1 MAQTNASDTTNGSS
15 TKNGNTSTTAAGT
28 TKNGN
33 SSGSPATSSATKTTT
48 TTTTTSNT
56 NNKTI
61 KSSSTNGKNAKQGS
75 NTSGASQQGQP
86 QGQGQTNRPNGQFSA
101 QDLNRIVLEYLNK
114 KGYHRT
120 EAMLRAESG
129 RTLTP
134 PNKSSPGTTKNGTIP
149 EPSTKPP
156 VAGRVIDPVSNPAEA
171 SSNLPS
177 TATTPANKV
186 KNEPGVPAK
195 RDNKGDIISR
205 EELENETSPESYI
218 RAYSLLKNWVD
229 ASIEIYKPELNNIMY
244 PIFIYLFL
252 NLVKKNRIV
261 ARRFFDKF
269 SADFKVLH
277 STEINRLFS
286 VNSIDHIKENEV
298 ANTFVSNKYRITLSR
313 TTLNLLL
320 YFLNENES
328 VGGSLIIGII
338 NEHIQPNIV
347 TTVTSK
353 DRLSD
358 GIKNLANDS
367 RANANVTLEI
377 NSAPVTLGPYPQDK
391 EFTKEIETELKIKDD
406 QARQQINRMNAN
418 ATTDKET
425 SSTTKETEEKDKTPG
440 ATSSGET
447 TKDSTQEGENSS
459 KDDNIEPPKKTLL
472 DEYQDMKDMPFKS
485 GDLDSTKIENGDDKV
500 SDDSKTKD
508 DKGTSGENKDISI
521 KSDTDSISKVK
532 MIAQKP
538 AKDDVSMKSPSID
551 SLPLP
556 PKTSLDLK
564 LEILKI
570 KESREAIEL
579 GNLQIAQPS
588 VCMYTFHNTNRDMTS
603 LDFSDDCRLA
613 ATGFQDSIIKLWS
626 LDGSSLVTNKIPSHK
641 REEMMRTDPTTS
653 TLVGHSGAVYATD
666 FSPDNR
672 FLLSGSED
680 KTVRLWS
687 LDTHTALVSY
697 KGHNHPVWDVKFSP
711 LGHYFA
717 TASHDQTARL
727 WSCDHIYP
735 LRIFAGHLNDVDTL
749 SFHPNGC
756 YVFTGSSDKT
766 CRMWDINTGDSVRL
780 FLGHTAPVVTT
791 AVTPDGRWLCTGGE
805 DGVINVWDIGTG
817 KRLKQMRG
825 HGKNAVHS
833 FSFNKEGNVLVSSGA
848 DHSVRVWDLKKATA
862 EPSAEPE
869 QPFVAYAGD
878 VTASVNQDIKEFG
891 RRRAIIPTSDLMS
904 TFYTKKTPVFKVKFT
919 RNNLALAGGAF
930 RG

>member
-1 MAQTNASDTTNGSS
+1 MSQNSNNNAS
-15 TKNGNTSTTAAGT
+15 GNTS
-28 TKNGN
+28 KNQRQN
-33 SSGSPATSSATKTTT
+33 S
-48 TTTTTSNT
+48 
-56 NNKTI
+56 
-61 KSSSTNGKNAKQGS
+61 NAS
-75 NTSGASQQGQP
+75 
-86 QGQGQTNRPNGQFSA
+86 GQGQSNNQNNQSQAQSQQQQNRPSGQFSA

-134 PNKSSPGTTKNGTIP
+134 QNKIYPGTTKDGTLP

-156 VAGRVIDPVSNPAEA
+156 VADKIVKPVSNPNDANLKNGKNDQ
-171 SSNLPS
+171 NLPI
-177 TATTPANKV
+177 
-186 KNEPGVPAK
+186 K
-195 RDNKGDIISR
+195 RDSKGNIISP
-205 EELENETSPESYI
+205 ENLERETSPESYF
-218 RAYSLLKNWVD
+218 RAYSLLKNWTD
-229 ASIEIYKPELNNIMY
+229 SSLEIYKPELNCIMY

-269 SADFKVLH
+269 SADFRILH

-286 VNSIDHIKENEV
+286 VNSVDHIKENEV
-298 ANTFVSNKYRITLSR
+298 ANAFISNKYRVTLSK

-328 VGGSLIIGII
+328 VGGSLIIGAI

-347 TTVTSK
+347 TTVSSR

-358 GIKNLANDS
+358 GIKLLSYDSSDNAKANL
-367 RANANVTLEI
+367 EM
-377 NSAPVTLGPYPQDK
+377 NSLPVKLGPFPQDK
-391 EFTKEIETELKIKDD
+391 EFVKEIETELKIKDD
-406 QARQQINRMNAN
+406 QEKQQTSGIKNTNENPSN
-418 ATTDKET
+418 ATE
-425 SSTTKETEEKDKTPG
+425 TKEETPEDENPRKEDEAEVVG
-440 ATSSGET
+440 SP
-447 TKDSTQEGENSS
+447 KDSS
-459 KDDNIEPPKKTLL
+459 KKTLL
-472 DEYQDMKDMPFKS
+472 QEYKDMNNRSFENDETDSSKKESNEDKVAEDSKIEDHKNVS
-485 GDLDSTKIENGDDKV
+485 GESNKDSSLKNETDST
-500 SDDSKTKD
+500 SKFEQLPIKPTKD
-508 DKGTSGENKDISI
+508 DISM
-521 KSDTDSISKVK
+521 TP
-532 MIAQKP
+532 P
-538 AKDDVSMKSPSID
+538 AVET
-551 SLPLP
+551 LPLP

-564 LEILKI
+564 LEIQKI
-570 KESREAIEL
+570 KESREAIKLE
-579 GNLQIAQPS
+579 NLQLAQPS

-626 LDGSSLVTNKIPSHK
+626 LDGSSLITNKIPSHK
-641 REEMMRTDPTTS
+641 REEMLRTDPTTS
-653 TLVGHSGAVYATD
+653 TLVGHSGAVYSTS

-687 LDTHTALVSY
+687 LDTQTALVSY

-735 LRIFAGHLNDVDTL
+735 LRIFAGHLNDVDSL

-756 YVFTGSSDKT
+756 YIFTGSGDKT

-791 AVTPDGRWLCTGGE
+791 AATPDGRWLCTGSE
-805 DGVINVWDIGTG
+805 DGIINVWDIGTG

-825 HGKNAVHS
+825 HGKNAIHS
-833 FSFNKEGNVLVSSGA
+833 FAFNKEGNALISGGA
-848 DHSVRVWDLKKATA
+848 DHSVRVWDLKKATP
-862 EPSAEPE
+862 EPGAEPE
-869 QPFVAYAGD
+869 QQFVGYVGD

-891 RRRAIIPTSDLMS
+891 RRRAIIPTSDLVS
-904 TFYTKKTPVFKVKFT
+904 TFYTKKTPVFTVKFT
-919 RNNLALAGGAF
+919 RSNLALAGGAY
-930 RG
+930 RD